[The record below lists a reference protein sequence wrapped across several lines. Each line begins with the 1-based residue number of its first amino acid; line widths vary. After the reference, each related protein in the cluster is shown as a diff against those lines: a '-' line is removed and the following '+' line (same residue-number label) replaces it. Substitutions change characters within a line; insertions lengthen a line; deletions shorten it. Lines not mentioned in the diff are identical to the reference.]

1 MMNERTMK
9 MTTTN
14 SEPRFT
20 LEQVLQATREVVE
33 EKGDGYIYSDEHA
46 DCKYAVDGMPA
57 CIVGHVVN
65 RLDPA
70 QFEFLAAKEEE
81 SHSSEIVCLLE
92 SRGWLDQN
100 FWSSDAERAMGFA
113 QAKQDVGETWSTAL
127 AAAEN
132 LGADAE

>member
-1 MMNERTMK
+1 

-20 LEQVLQATREVVE
+20 LEQVLQAAREAVE
-33 EKGDGYIYSDEHA
+33 EKGDGYVYSDEYE

-70 QFEFLAAKEEE
+70 MFTHLATREED
-81 SHSSEIVCLLE
+81 SHSSEIVHNLR
-92 SRGWLDQN
+92 SRFWLDQN
-100 FWSSDAERAMGFA
+100 FWSRDAEFA
-113 QAKQDVGETWSTAL
+113 LGIAQKKQDVGETWGTAL

>member
-1 MMNERTMK
+1 M
-9 MTTTN
+9 TTN

-20 LEQVLQATREVVE
+20 LEQVLQAAREVVE
-33 EKGDGYIYSDEHA
+33 EKGDGYVYGDEYA

-70 QFEFLAAKEEE
+70 QFEFLAAKEED
-81 SHSSEIVCLLE
+81 SHSSEIAANLR

-100 FWSSDAERAMGFA
+100 FWSTDAALAMQAA
-113 QAKQDVGETWSTAL
+113 QNRQDVGETWSTAL